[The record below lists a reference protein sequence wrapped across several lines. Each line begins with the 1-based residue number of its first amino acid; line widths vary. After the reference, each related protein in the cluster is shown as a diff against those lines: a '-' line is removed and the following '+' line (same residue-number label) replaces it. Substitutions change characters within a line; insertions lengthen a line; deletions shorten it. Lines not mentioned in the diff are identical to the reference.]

1 MSTTDGSDEEPPIN
15 QPEVIAPPNLNVTYP
30 DYDYL
35 LKILLIGDS
44 NAGKSSLLV
53 RFCDDTFSDTFI
65 STIGVDFKVKTIE
78 VDNKLI
84 KLQVSALWVFFIF
97 SFLI

>member
-1 MSTTDGSDEEPPIN
+1 MTNAGSSKLSNSDRAN
-15 QPEVIAPPNLNVTYP
+15 GGVIPKVETTYP

-44 NAGKSSLLV
+44 NTGKSSLLI
-53 RFCDDTFSDTFI
+53 RFCDDSFSEAFI

-78 VDNKLI
+78 IDGKLV
-84 KLQVSALWVFFIF
+84 KLQVNFE
-97 SFLI
+97 

>member
-1 MSTTDGSDEEPPIN
+1 MTSSNNEPAKNGSPDMTTKVN
-15 QPEVIAPPNLNVTYP
+15 TTYP

-35 LKILLIGDS
+35 FKLLLIGDS
-44 NAGKSSLLV
+44 NSGKSSLLV

-84 KLQVSALWVFFIF
+84 KLQVSCNLR
-97 SFLI
+97 